1 MRMVFDIGGS
11 RVRAARSPQPGIVDR
26 MAEWPTPLASFE
38 DFADRLG
45 QAAAGARD
53 IALSLAGVIDT
64 DSGVARVANIACLD
78 GRRIKPDLESRLG
91 CRVHVANDADCFSL
105 AEAVSGAGAGHRVV
119 FGVIL
124 GTGTGGGLVID
135 GRLHQGAGGYA
146 GEWGHGPALQGG
158 VVPALPCGCGLTGCL
173 DTLANARGLERLD
186 QHLGGTGRDSRT
198 ILTDWAAGDVRIAQT
213 VALWVDLVSGPLA
226 MVLNV
231 LGPSVVPVGGGLSN
245 NPTLVA
251 ALDKAVR
258 ARILRRAG
266 GPLLVPAH
274 HRTEPGLIGASFLEM
289 GTHG

>member
-1 MRMVFDIGGS
+1 MRVVFDIGGS
-11 RVRAARSPQPGIVDR
+11 RVRAARSPQPGVVD
-26 MAEWPTPLASFE
+26 MIEEWPTQLASFAT
-38 DFADRLG
+38 FADRLE

-53 IALSLAGVIDT
+53 IALSLAGVIDA

-78 GRRIKPDLESRLG
+78 GRRIKSDLESRLG
-91 CRVHVANDADCFSL
+91 CRVHVANDADCFAL
-105 AEAVSGAGAGHRVV
+105 AEAKSGAGRGHRVV

-124 GTGTGGGLVID
+124 GTGTGGGLVVD
-135 GRLHQGAGGYA
+135 GQLHQGAGGYA
-146 GEWGHGPALQGG
+146 GEWGHGPALRDGI
-158 VVPALPCGCGLTGCL
+158 VPALTCGCGLTGCL

-186 QHLGGTGRDSRT
+186 RHLGGTGRDSRA
-198 ILTDWAAGDVRIAQT
+198 ILTAWAAGEALAERT

-245 NPTLVA
+245 NPALVA

-274 HRTEPGLIGASFLEM
+274 HRIEPGLIGASFLEM
-289 GTHG
+289 GAHG